1 MDYRISYRKKVN
13 GIRKRLQLSEQ
24 FIPLA
29 VVLIGY
35 PGEDNVAKGILFN
48 YLNEYYQTI
57 WSNDNGDIYVFSPGY
72 GRYTD
77 ADTNSDVKKIVG
89 KTDTQYRE

>member
-35 PGEDNVAKGILFN
+35 PGEETEAKDKWDPKKN
-48 YLNEYYQTI
+48 RYSE
-57 WSNDNGDIYVFSPGY
+57 NDC
-72 GRYTD
+72 T
-77 ADTNSDVKKIVG
+77 
-89 KTDTQYRE
+89 